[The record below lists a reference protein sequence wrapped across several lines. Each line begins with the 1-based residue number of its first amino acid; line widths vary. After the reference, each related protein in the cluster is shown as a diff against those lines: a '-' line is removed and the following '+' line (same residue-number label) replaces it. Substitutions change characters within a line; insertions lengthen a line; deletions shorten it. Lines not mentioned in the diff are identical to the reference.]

1 MDQQLSLFDT
11 PKPAPA
17 KYSVFLAVMPELSA
31 ARRISSLAMELQA
44 KHRLRGKVRP
54 LDHLHVTLHHIGYYP
69 EVPEHVVHAV
79 DRACE
84 AVVAVTSAFE
94 AKFDEVLSFGNRP
107 GNHPLVLVD
116 QDGGGHGLTGLYQML
131 ARELIKQALPVTG
144 GASFT
149 PHVTLLY
156 DQQRILKEPVDTVAW
171 RVDEII
177 LVRSEVGATKY
188 EYLGRWTL
196 GMGNVR

>member
-11 PKPAPA
+11 PKQVPAR
-17 KYSVFLAVMPELSA
+17 YSVFLAVMPELSV
-31 ARRISSLAMELQA
+31 ARRILELAAELQA
-44 KHRLRGKVRP
+44 RHGLRGRLRP

-69 EVPEHVVHAV
+69 EVPEHVVRAV

-84 AVVAVTSAFE
+84 AVAAVTPAFE

-116 QDGGGHGLTGLYQML
+116 QDGGKQGLSGLHQVL
-131 ARELIKQALPVTG
+131 ARELIKQALPVAG
-144 GASFT
+144 GGSFT
-149 PHVTLLY
+149 PHITLLY
-156 DQQRILKEPVDTVAW
+156 DQQKILKEPVDPVGW

-177 LVRSEVGATKY
+177 LIRSEVGATKY
-188 EYLGRWTL
+188 QYLGRWTL